1 MEALAQMLDMSQ
13 ALQQVGRDGDPTTM
27 TSDRHRIS
35 YIRDQFEG
43 MLHEM
48 VEAKDECGWK
58 PWGTA
63 EHINP
68 EAMARELID
77 AWHFF
82 NNWLLTLRPLLG
94 FDNNEDF
101 VAWLTEAYAAKH
113 IVNMERF
120 TSNNYDGFKEKCK
133 ACGRE
138 REAAT
143 WEEEELS
150 IRGEG
155 SVLIERYL
163 VCPCGAVYEHKA
175 LDERGSDVG

>member
-1 MEALAQMLDMSQ
+1 MEPLVEILEMQQ
-13 ALQQVGRDGDPTTM
+13 ALQQIGRDGDPTTM
-27 TSDRHRIS
+27 NSDRHRIS

-82 NNWLLTLRPLLG
+82 NNWLLVLRPLLG
-94 FDNNEDF
+94 FDNNEDY
-101 VAWLTEAYAAKH
+101 VSWLVEAYAAKH

-120 TSNNYDGFKEKCK
+120 TSSTYDGFKEKCVK
-133 ACGRE
+133 CGRE
-138 REAAT
+138 EEAAT
-143 WEEEELS
+143 WEEHVFKNLGAPD
-150 IRGEG
+150 R
-155 SVLIERYL
+155 IERYL
-163 VCPCGAVYEHKA
+163 VCPCGTVRDHRI
-175 LDERGSDVG
+175 LDEEGNNVG